1 MGFGGGGQGPSYSQL
16 ALGQSLAEIGG
27 GISLER
33 VPPAWWSSGTHEFL
47 AAQIETWTPAPAN
60 EVHLVASKNQTEKRG
75 LNHSALQDLLLPTKM
90 RHPHNPELLR
100 QMQTTQP
107 EKKRKKKG
115 EKKRKKGNNGGKKRE
130 EKNEKKKG
138 RKKHKKQKH
147 NPHRSSCQG
156 TAARIRSPEMPCPGP
171 GSTGAPRNP
180 FQDLGG
186 QKEWIWN
193 PQSGFK
199 KKHKYYFDMKK
210 WFPFTSQ
217 RAPSKKGTSH
227 FDLRQHALGVW

>member
-107 EKKRKKKG
+107 EKKREKKGETKNG
-115 EKKRKKGNNGGKKRE
+115 EKKRKKQRG
-130 EKNEKKKG
+130 EKTG
-138 RKKHKKQKH
+138 RKK
-147 NPHRSSCQG
+147 
-156 TAARIRSPEMPCPGP
+156 
-171 GSTGAPRNP
+171 
-180 FQDLGG
+180 
-186 QKEWIWN
+186 
-193 PQSGFK
+193 
-199 KKHKYYFDMKK
+199 
-210 WFPFTSQ
+210 
-217 RAPSKKGTSH
+217 
-227 FDLRQHALGVW
+227 